1 MFINNK
7 NNNPSH
13 SYKFIILTNTSH
25 YLLYFIIFLTCPTR
39 MYIVF
44 VIDTSASMNQ
54 RSSTGMTLLDCAKS
68 AVEHFLKIRG
78 RDTSIRNDRFFLITT
93 EDGPSAVKV
102 LLFLSL
108 SPSFLSFLLHLRG
121 DVPIGRDDYYWRV
134 PEYPSFSLSLSLPQ
148 SPPLVQ
154 CCS

>member
-1 MFINNK
+1 
-7 NNNPSH
+7 
-13 SYKFIILTNTSH
+13 
-25 YLLYFIIFLTCPTR
+25 
-39 MYIVF
+39 
-44 VIDTSASMNQ
+44 MNQ

-134 PEYPSFSLSLSLPQ
+134 PEYPSFSLYHNLLLSSCSFSAALEEIENSDQKYRRTTLSCAFSPSHPISPLYISITVLPSLP
-148 SPPLVQ
+148 SPSSSLV
-154 CCS
+154 